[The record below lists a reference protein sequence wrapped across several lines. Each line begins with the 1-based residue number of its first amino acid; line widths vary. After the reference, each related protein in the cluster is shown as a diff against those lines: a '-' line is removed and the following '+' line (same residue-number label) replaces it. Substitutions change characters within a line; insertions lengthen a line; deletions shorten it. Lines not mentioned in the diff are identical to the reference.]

1 MHTEDVRKDLAIQI
15 SKLPDDQVDA
25 VANYLHE
32 LMEAEN
38 QKAEL
43 LNQYLTFWSD
53 GQLFAVGVRQVVQI
67 IQTTEITP
75 LPDFPPYMKGV
86 ISLRGEMV
94 PVMDF
99 RMRLG
104 KEETVYN
111 AQTCIII
118 VSMNDRS
125 FGLIVDAVSNVET
138 IPEQDI
144 CPPPKQ
150 TKRDVNYLTGIAKRE
165 NVILILAMD
174 YLLSEE
180 EIGTIL
186 NLSDDIEGLPTA

>member
-1 MHTEDVRKDLAIQI
+1 MRTEDVRKDLAMQI
-15 SKLPDDQVDA
+15 SKLPDEQVDA

-32 LMEAEN
+32 LAEAEN
-38 QKAEL
+38 QKADL

-53 GQLFAVGVRQVVQI
+53 GQLFAVGVNEVVQI
-67 IQTTEITP
+67 IQTTKITP

-104 KEETVYN
+104 KEETVYDN
-111 AQTCIII
+111 KTCIII
-118 VSMNDRS
+118 VSMNERS
-125 FGLIVDAVSNVET
+125 FGLIVDAVNNVEK
-138 IPEQDI
+138 IPEQDV

-150 TKRDVNYLTGIAKRE
+150 TKRDVNYLTGIAKHE
-165 NVILILAMD
+165 NVILILSMD

-180 EIGTIL
+180 EIGAIL
-186 NLSDDIEGLPTA
+186 NLSDDIEDLPTA